1 MSCLARSKCPCR
13 GEENEGKR
21 RQEKRVSFTKTCPF
35 LPLQHD
41 LSSAL
46 ASEITVNKGPLIQP
60 FSVYNLS
67 FNSVNLSP
75 PKLRAERVV
84 SDQCHHVLLKHLLIH
99 RKTMENSKG
108 EAQAHHPQHCAWKI
122 VSARSVSPLLMH
134 TSKTQLYTLASTLSA
149 FARRC

>member
-1 MSCLARSKCPCR
+1 MSCLARSKCPCQ

-21 RQEKRVSFTKTCPF
+21 RQEKRFSKTFPF
-35 LPLQHD
+35 LPLQNG

-46 ASEITVNKGPLIQP
+46 ASKITKRPLIHL

-67 FNSVNLSP
+67 FNGVYLSP

-99 RKTMENSKG
+99 RKTMENREG
-108 EAQAHHPQHCAWKI
+108 AQAHHPRHCAWKI

-134 TSKTQLYTLASTLSA
+134 TSKTQLYTLVSTLSA
-149 FARRC
+149 CARRCCT